1 MAKVTYKSYNQND
14 NLLFPPCLGDF
25 IPENDPVRVV
35 NAIVDNL
42 DISAIEATYEGG
54 GTSSYHPRMLIKVVL
69 YSYLQNVYSGRKM
82 EQLLKRDIHFMW
94 LSGMQRPD
102 YNTINLFRKNR
113 FADFVDNIFTQV
125 VQMLVDAKFI
135 TLDIQYIDGTKVEA
149 NANKYTFVWKKATKT
164 NQNKLDFKVKAVLR
178 EAEQVL
184 NAELSEESSEVMTA
198 EEMEQRTEEVLSK
211 MDEADGRG
219 RRCHRATQGRQ
230 PNGVGLQDE

>member
-42 DISAIEATYEGG
+42 DISAIESTYAGG

-82 EQLLKRDIHFMW
+82 EQLLKRDLHFMW

-149 NANKYTFVWKKATKT
+149 NANKYTFV
-164 NQNKLDFKVKAVLR
+164 
-178 EAEQVL
+178 
-184 NAELSEESSEVMTA
+184 
-198 EEMEQRTEEVLSK
+198 
-211 MDEADGRG
+211 
-219 RRCHRATQGRQ
+219 
-230 PNGVGLQDE
+230 